1 MGHITQKLWGKID
14 EQEVFLFT
22 LTNKNGMQ
30 VNISNFG
37 GIIQSLKVPSSGED
51 IVAQIKP

>member
-14 EQEVFLFT
+14 EKEVFLFT

-37 GIIQSLKVPSSGED
+37 GIFM
-51 IVAQIKP
+51 